1 MNILKYITLFI
12 FFAAYN
18 IAYCHNNIPQAVL
31 QKNVNKENRNNRQYI
46 TRAIVDK
53 AEAGDRDFQFELAK
67 RYAEGTG
74 TEKNYKKAI
83 YWLEKSASQGQTDA
97 LFYLGWIHLNGKGV
111 KKNQNTALYFLEQ
124 AAKKNDAYAQYLT
137 AQIYEE
143 NKLLNYSDISKSH
156 YWYQRACKN
165 YILLACEGEKRLN
178 KVIGIIKPEFDN
190 NTLKPKTQK

>member
-1 MNILKYITLFI
+1 MLKYIILLISFTI
-12 FFAAYN
+12 YN
-18 IAYCHNNIPQAVL
+18 IAYCHNNIPETVL
-31 QKNVNKENRNNRQYI
+31 PKSANQENRNYRQYI
-46 TRAIVDK
+46 TQSIIDK

-74 TEKNYKKAI
+74 TEKNHKEAI
-83 YWLEKSASQGQTDA
+83 YWLEKSASQGQADA

-111 KKNQNTALYFLEQ
+111 KKNQNTALHFLER

-143 NKLLNYSDISKSH
+143 NKLLNYSDISKSY
-156 YWYQRACKN
+156 YWYQRACNN

-178 KVIGIIKPEFDN
+178 KVIGIIKPEYDN
-190 NTLKPKTQK
+190 NDLKPKTQ